1 MSGVGIQLFILY
13 LTMLTFIWIG
23 FHHEGFRGE
32 IFESG
37 IYQFSFSSFFAGYI
51 SALLY
56 KMNNVKYIKIYS
68 KLINNPN
75 YYSLKGENWVK
86 LIILSGIYFPV
97 ICFICLMGVNFF
109 LHLEQSSGA
118 VDVLTMIELFGIWF
132 GISLPMN
139 VIGCITGF

>member
-56 KMNNVKYIKIYS
+56 KMNN
-68 KLINNPN
+68 
-75 YYSLKGENWVK
+75 GENWVK

-97 ICFICLMGVNFF
+97 ICFICLMGINIF

-118 VDVLTMIELFGIWF
+118 VDIITMIELFGIWF